1 MGDAIEDQVGEILRA
16 NWMPGDWFPCSPEAI
31 AHYAAKARV
40 FREYRPASVI
50 EIGTRCGYSLMAF
63 DAADERNAQFLC
75 IDGYVDEDSAACVR
89 HWERV
94 VAKIGIGADLI
105 VVNSHAIRSLPPADF
120 AHVDGDHTYEG
131 ALADLRL
138 VAHVPVIL
146 ADDCCNPEVERAV
159 EQFCSE
165 TGREPI
171 YFHDGLRRAA
181 VIEGTA

>member
-1 MGDAIEDQVGEILRA
+1 MGDELEDQVGEMLRA

-40 FREYRPASVI
+40 FREYAPQRVI

-63 DAADERNAQFLC
+63 DVVDQRDARFLC
-75 IDGYVDEDSAACVR
+75 IDGYVDQDSDKCWR
-89 HWERV
+89 HWADV
-94 VAKIGIGADLI
+94 VADLKIDAQLI
-105 VVNSHAIRSLPPADF
+105 VVNSHAILSLPSADF

-146 ADDCCNPEVERAV
+146 ADDCDNQDVERAV
-159 EQFCSE
+159 EQFCRE
-165 TGREPI
+165 TGREPV
-171 YFHDGLRRAA
+171 YFHDGLRKAA
-181 VIEGTA
+181 VIEVGT